1 MYGLLERDLHYMIK
15 AFEKHSEIDKVILFG
30 SRAMGNYKRSSDID
44 LAIIGDSVDTR
55 IIAILLDDLN
65 EEFPIPYFFDV
76 IHYQKISNKELKKHI
91 DTEGKV
97 LWEK

>member
-1 MYGLLERDLHYMIK
+1 MYGLLDRDLYYMMK
-15 AFEKHSEIDKVILFG
+15 AFAKHPEIDKVILFG

-44 LAIIGDSVDTR
+44 LAIIGENIDRR

-65 EEFPIPYFFDV
+65 EEYPIPYYFDV
-76 IHYQKISNKELKKHI
+76 INYQEISNEELKKHI

>member
-1 MYGLLERDLHYMIK
+1 MIK

>member
-15 AFEKHSEIDKVILFG
+15 AFVKHPEIDKVILFG
-30 SRAMGNYKRSSDID
+30 SRAMGNYKRSSDVD
-44 LAIIGDSVDTR
+44 LAIIGDNVDTR

-65 EEFPIPYFFDV
+65 EEFPIPYYFDV
-76 IHYQKISNKELKKHI
+76 IHYQKISNEELKKHI
-91 DTEGKV
+91 DTEGIV